1 MEELTINVQETA
13 GSIAFELD
21 TLKASL
27 REMTGVYKGLVVTED
42 TLQGA
47 KKDLAMLRKLSKE
60 LNDRKIAVKKSFMA
74 PYDAFEKEVKEALAI
89 IDEPVKLID
98 SQVKE
103 FEARRKEEQKAH
115 CIEVFNEAV
124 GEYAEYITF
133 ESVFKDSWLNA
144 TAKDKDIVDDVQTRV
159 VQVKNDIQTLKALNS
174 DIEADL
180 LEAYKTYGL
189 AMAVQRNTDYMK
201 AKQKITEDAIKEQTE
216 LEASE
221 PIKEPVEEPAEV
233 PQAIPTEENSS
244 KDNTYV
250 DVSIPVSSW
259 EDVKRFLD
267 FSEIKYKV
275 NSNSIVFAKFE

>member
-13 GSIAFELD
+13 GSISFELD

-221 PIKEPVEEPAEV
+221 LIEEPVEEPAEV
-233 PQAIPTEENSS
+233 PQATPTEETSS

-250 DVSIPVSSW
+250 DISIPVSSW
-259 EDVKRFLD
+259 EDVKRFID

-275 NSNSIVFAKFE
+275 NSSSIVFAKFE

>member
-233 PQAIPTEENSS
+233 PQAIPTEETSS

>member
-201 AKQKITEDAIKEQTE
+201 AKQKIAEDSIKEQAE

-221 PIKEPVEEPAEV
+221 PIEEPVEEPAEV
-233 PQAIPTEENSS
+233 PQATPTEETSS
-244 KDNTYV
+244 KNNTYV

-267 FSEIKYKV
+267 FSEIEYKV

>member
-1 MEELTINVQETA
+1 MEELTINVQEIA

-133 ESVFKDSWLNA
+133 DSVFKDSWLNA

-201 AKQKITEDAIKEQTE
+201 AKQKITEDAIKEQAE

-221 PIKEPVEEPAEV
+221 LIEEPVEEPAEV
-233 PQAIPTEENSS
+233 PQATPTEENSS

-250 DVSIPVSSW
+250 DISIPVSSW

-275 NSNSIVFAKFE
+275 NSNSIVVGKFE

>member
-133 ESVFKDSWLNA
+133 ENVFKDSWLNA

-201 AKQKITEDAIKEQTE
+201 AKQKITEDAIKEQAE
-216 LEASE
+216 VEASE
-221 PIKEPVEEPAEV
+221 LIEEPVEEPVEV
-233 PQAIPTEENSS
+233 PQATPTEETSS

-250 DVSIPVSSW
+250 DISIPVSSW